1 MRPIAVIPIILCV
14 LLLIMPV
21 TARDIEVTGGNIDIK
36 NTLTGDNIVS
46 YNYNAN
52 PDERIAIIEFD
63 IPLNTRVDFTL
74 TYGTG
79 VTVDGWMMY
88 TPAAVFGWSFSNVS
102 LGGDTRG
109 EQFVDAQVLGYS
121 LTKHV
126 QFQSYGV
133 NKSASPPMP
142 GFALYAQGYGLF
154 SDEIVFYPVE
164 NIESNLITGFSM
176 RSNQPIQLTLI
187 TNDAD
192 KLSTFVRKSVR
203 EYQANVIGDVSN
215 TARDWINFGISII
228 SYVYEIAVSL
238 FYWFK
243 FFFVDNLGMTVA
255 LYVSVTMVF
264 AARASKGNM
273 AKFLRTWF
281 KDQIG
286 LFRFILELVHSLV
299 NLIGTVRGWFR
310 L

>member
-1 MRPIAVIPIILCV
+1 
-14 LLLIMPV
+14 MPV

-36 NTLTGDNIVS
+36 QTLYGTGASNWIYNT
-46 YNYNAN
+46 N
-52 PDERIAIIEFD
+52 PDERISIVEFD
-63 IPLNTRVDFTL
+63 VPINTHVNFVL

-79 VTVDGWMMY
+79 QTVGGWIDY
-88 TPAAVFGWSFSNVS
+88 RPAGPVGLSFSNIS
-102 LGGDTRG
+102 LGGDTWG
-109 EQFVDAQVLGYS
+109 ESFIDAQVAGYS

-133 NKSASPPMP
+133 NKTASPVMP
-142 GFALYAQGYGLF
+142 GFTLYAQGYGVF
-154 SDEIVFYPVE
+154 SSEVVFYPVE
-164 NIESNLITGFSM
+164 NIESNLITGVNIVST
-176 RSNQPIQLTLI
+176 QPIDITVT
-187 TNDAD
+187 TNDAER
-192 KLSTFVRKSVR
+192 LSEFVRLSVA
-203 EYQANVIGDVSN
+203 EYRSNVIGDVSN

-243 FFFVDNLGMTVA
+243 FFFVDNLVMTVA
-255 LYVSVTMVF
+255 LYLTVTMAF
-264 AARASKGNM
+264 AARASRGNM

-281 KDQIG
+281 KDQAG